1 MTTYFHPQQVAASS
15 LKENDKWMLFN
26 ILLEQ
31 FFLPENYLQ
40 YDNEK
45 RIAAESSIL

>member
-1 MTTYFHPQQVAASS
+1 MTTYFQPQQAAAYTRQ
-15 LKENDKWMLFN
+15 ENDKWMLFN

-31 FFLPENYLQ
+31 FFLSENYLQ

-45 RIAAESSIL
+45 SIAAESSTL